1 MNAYDNVKQHLD
13 NYEHL
18 SAGIVK
24 KRIAHITWQ
33 TSRSV
38 TKIRIIHGFHHLL
51 YRKYAYTNLM
61 RHIYIYIYKHAYI
74 YLSYSN

>member
-61 RHIYIYIYKHAYI
+61 RHVYCIRMP
-74 YLSYSN
+74 